1 MVPNDLMINPRP
13 HLHPGVDSDQVLTV
27 AVDEV
32 SEWAS
37 HLGVD
42 GQEDGDL
49 HEGDQVQG
57 ASLVAEEEL
66 LVAEHLGQNL
76 EDEQTRLM
84 REHILTLF
92 WFLHDRSTLL
102 RAKNIALP
110 SSLTTLVYFTM
121 EEPSVGF

>member
-1 MVPNDLMINPRP
+1 MINPRP

-76 EDEQTRLM
+76 EDEHSRL
-84 REHILTLF
+84 F
-92 WFLHDRSTLL
+92 SFLNAIFRLVGVSLHLSLC
-102 RAKNIALP
+102 LP
-110 SSLTTLVYFTM
+110 NGAARIIRHNF
-121 EEPSVGF
+121 